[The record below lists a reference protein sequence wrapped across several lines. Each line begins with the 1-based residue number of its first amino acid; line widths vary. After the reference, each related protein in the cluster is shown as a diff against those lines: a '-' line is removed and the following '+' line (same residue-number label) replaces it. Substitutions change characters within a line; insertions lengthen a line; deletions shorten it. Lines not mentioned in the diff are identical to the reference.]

1 MSFEE
6 RWQLLRH
13 LLTSYRL
20 VPDRWLQD
28 VTDSDMKACPAR
40 ATRVFACLQYLYC
53 VLRAIDAKH
62 EMNAILIAILK
73 QQQLPTC
80 EWCNLRQFKIQ
91 KMNC

>member
-28 VTDSDMKACPAR
+28 VTDSDMKAFRAR
-40 ATRVFACLQYLYC
+40 ATRVFAIAISCNIYTLYC
-53 VLRAIDAKH
+53 VRVMQSMK
-62 EMNAILIAILK
+62 
-73 QQQLPTC
+73 
-80 EWCNLRQFKIQ
+80 
-91 KMNC
+91 

>member
-1 MSFEE
+1 MFFEE

-20 VPDRWLQD
+20 VPDRWLLD
-28 VTDSDMKACPAR
+28 VTDSDMKA
-40 ATRVFACLQYLYC
+40 RVFACLQYLYF

>member
-20 VPDRWLQD
+20 VPDRWLLD
-28 VTDSDMKACPAR
+28 GMDSDTKACLAR
-40 ATRVFACLQYLYC
+40 ATRVFAFLQYLYF

-62 EMNAILIAILK
+62 EMNAIPYSHPEATTTPK
-73 QQQLPTC
+73 V
-80 EWCNLRQFKIQ
+80 
-91 KMNC
+91 